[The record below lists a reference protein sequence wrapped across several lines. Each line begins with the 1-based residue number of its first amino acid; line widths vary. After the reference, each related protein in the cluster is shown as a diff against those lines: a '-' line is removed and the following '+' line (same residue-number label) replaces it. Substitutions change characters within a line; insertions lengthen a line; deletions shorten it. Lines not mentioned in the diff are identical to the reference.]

1 LLALLPLFATQ
12 GKQALTRDRS
22 AAKERSQR
30 AQPKSAAKE
39 RSQRAQLQ
47 SKTLSFYL
55 LLVCPKRAKLPSYL
69 TFGCLMLAF
78 SPLVT

>member
-1 LLALLPLFATQ
+1 L
-12 GKQALTRDRS
+12 S

-47 SKTLSFYL
+47 SKTLSFL
-55 LLVCPKRAKLPSYL
+55 SV
-69 TFGCLMLAF
+69 LAYIYKQA
-78 SPLVT
+78 